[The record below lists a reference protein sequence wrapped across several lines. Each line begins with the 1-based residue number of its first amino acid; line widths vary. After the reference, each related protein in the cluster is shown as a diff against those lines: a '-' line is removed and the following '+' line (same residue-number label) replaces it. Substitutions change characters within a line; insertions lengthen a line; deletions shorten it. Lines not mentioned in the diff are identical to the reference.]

1 MSSSAELSNPGDAV
15 VCSCLHGHVLL
26 FPLPEH
32 KNLSVSSL
40 PSPTPLTPA
49 LRPWTGVGR
58 PSAEGWVCPVEGLLL
73 QEQTLRKGTCSK
85 SHSLLVSKSALKART
100 CPPSGLPNDLGMQTT
115 ENKELYW
122 QLDRPQSLS
131 GVGIPST
138 SSLTLASA
146 SPHQFWVTPT
156 KEGCPLP

>member
-1 MSSSAELSNPGDAV
+1 MQLFTQSCPPFPTPRAQEPECVIAPLSHAP
-15 VCSCLHGHVLL
+15 H
-26 FPLPEH
+26 
-32 KNLSVSSL
+32 
-40 PSPTPLTPA
+40 PSPEA
-49 LRPWTGVGR
+49 LDWSWQAFCRGVGLPGR
-58 PSAEGWVCPVEGLLL
+58 GPSLT
-73 QEQTLRKGTCSK
+73 EQTPRKGTCSK

-100 CPPSGLPNDLGMQTT
+100 CPPIGLPNDLGMQTT

-122 QLDRPQSLS
+122 QLDRPQSLL
-131 GVGIPST
+131 GVGVPST